1 MNKPFSRLVIIEH
14 NSAAPKWR
22 AVGSV
27 REAAECLLGLWPEA
41 SRGGVSFRTA
51 LGACRSCLKGD
62 LSPEAARQAFIEA
75 AMHAGIFV
83 REGNGEQ

>member
-1 MNKPFSRLVIIEH
+1 MKSFSRRVIIEY
-14 NSAAPKWR
+14 NSAAPQWR

-27 REAAECLLGLWPEA
+27 REAAECLLGLWPEG

-51 LGACRSCLKGD
+51 LDACRSCLKGD
-62 LSPEAARQAFIEA
+62 LSPESARQAFIDA

-83 REGNGEQ
+83 R